1 MYTAMHDA
9 PIDLRFVLR
18 LLASAAAAAAAA
30 AVDACPM
37 VYVSIEIFFLHPYCC
52 RLNWDSFVSIDLFI
66 CILAS

>member
-1 MYTAMHDA
+1 MYTTMHDA

-18 LLASAAAAAAAA
+18 LLASAAAAA
-30 AVDACPM
+30 VDACMM
-37 VYVSIEIFFLHPYCC
+37 VYVSIEVLFLHPYCC